1 MCFCH
6 PIRLKYTADEVMPV
20 LASANDAPATAQ
32 RLCDAAAPG
41 EVLVGIM
48 ACRAADLEA
57 QHPRAIAGK
66 GIVQEVHSHYSDLGL
81 AQSRMW
87 PKGTLCIM
95 IAANIAESAAL
106 GFHSCFP
113 DSVMGFVLAN
123 AMGNVEYFLLFA
135 ETAKADLLAFALAT
149 ATAQKTISLE
159 ILSSLLI
166 PVPPLNELTR
176 TVTPVAQLRRLC
188 ADLRQRLAASQS
200 TQAHLAEALVQTVA

>member
-1 MCFCH
+1 MCFYH

-20 LASANDAPATAQ
+20 LASAKDAPATAQ
-32 RLCDAAAPG
+32 GLCDAAAPG

-57 QHPRAIAGK
+57 QLPHAIAGK

-135 ETAKADLLAFALAT
+135 ETAKADLLAFAP
-149 ATAQKTISLE
+149 ATAQKNISLE
-159 ILSSLLI
+159 IFSSFLI
-166 PVPPLNELTR
+166 PVPPLYELTR

-188 ADLRQRLAASQS
+188 ADLRQRLSASQS
-200 TQAHLAEALVQTVA
+200 TQAHLAEALVDTVG

>member
-1 MCFCH
+1 
-6 PIRLKYTADEVMPV
+6 
-20 LASANDAPATAQ
+20 
-32 RLCDAAAPG
+32 
-41 EVLVGIM
+41 
-48 ACRAADLEA
+48 
-57 QHPRAIAGK
+57 
-66 GIVQEVHSHYSDLGL
+66 
-81 AQSRMW
+81 
-87 PKGTLCIM
+87 M

-159 ILSSLLI
+159 ILSSLL

-176 TVTPVAQLRRLC
+176 TVTPPACAACAPTCVSARPPANPPKRIWLRRWY
-188 ADLRQRLAASQS
+188 RLLHRLQISFKS
-200 TQAHLAEALVQTVA
+200 T